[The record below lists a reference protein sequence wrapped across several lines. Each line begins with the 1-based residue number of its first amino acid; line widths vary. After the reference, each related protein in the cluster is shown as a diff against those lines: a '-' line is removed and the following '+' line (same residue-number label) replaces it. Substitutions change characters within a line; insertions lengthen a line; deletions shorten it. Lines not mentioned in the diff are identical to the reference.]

1 MSTDLV
7 ETQHVAGC
15 TYFDAVV
22 TGAATR
28 CPSCGAEQP
37 RRDVEESSHSL
48 EDELR
53 AFLDRGD
60 KIGAIKLYRE
70 ATGVG
75 LAEATH
81 AVNAFE
87 SGAALNASSGPP
99 ATDEDS
105 LEADVLNALSG
116 NGMIAAI
123 KLYRE
128 RTKVGLKEAK
138 DAVEAIAARHGIAA
152 KGGGCAGVV
161 LLFILMIAAA
171 IALT

>member
-1 MSTDLV
+1 MAT
-7 ETQHVAGC
+7 C
-15 TYFDAVV
+15 TFCDAEVPA
-22 TGAATR
+22 AATR

-37 RRDVEESSHSL
+37 RRDVEEASTSL
-48 EDELR
+48 EDDLR

-87 SGAALNASSGPP
+87 SGGALNASSGPP
-99 ATDEDS
+99 ATDEKS

-116 NGMIAAI
+116 NGTIAAI

-138 DAVEAIAARHGIAA
+138 DAVEAIAARHGIVA
-152 KGGGCAGVV
+152 KGGGCAGGV
-161 LLFILMIAAA
+161 LRVIFMIAAA